1 MWKIVGVAGLWVS
14 LIAFPY
20 LGPAMLVENVA
31 SAAPPIAVPEDEL
44 GDPPPRGQAPQQP
57 LVAPAPPR
65 AIPGSFA
72 TIHFK
77 NDLGKTL
84 SLIEAHLTLDG
95 DHLPVVWALGPGG
108 DSVVF
113 AGRVTPGHHLLG
125 AHLMCRGNQRGPFT
139 YLKEYTW
146 EVASDAVLT
155 VPDDQAVVFTVAAT
169 RRLGPNVPLDKQV
182 AITVRDRVIPPP
194 VSAR

>member
-1 MWKIVGVAGLWVS
+1 MLKIVGVAGLWVS
-14 LIAFPY
+14 LIAFPH
-20 LGPAMLVENVA
+20 LGPAMLVANVA
-31 SAAPPIAVPEDEL
+31 GAAPPIAVPDDEL
-44 GDPPPRGQAPQQP
+44 GDPPVPGQAPGP
-57 LVAPAPPR
+57 PTAPAPPR
-65 AIPGSFA
+65 VIPGSFA

-84 SLIEAHLTLDG
+84 SLVEARLTLDG
-95 DHLPVVWALGPGG
+95 DHLPIVTALGPDG

-125 AHLMCRGNQRGPFT
+125 ARLVCRGNQRGPFT
-139 YLKEYTW
+139 YLKDYTW

-155 VPDDQAVVFTVAAT
+155 VPDDQAVVFTIAAT
-169 RRLGPNVPLDKQV
+169 RHAGVNVPLDKQV
-182 AITVRDRVIPPP
+182 TITVRDRVLPPP

>member
-14 LIAFPY
+14 LIAFPHF
-20 LGPAMLVENVA
+20 GPATLDANFM
-31 SAAPPIAVPEDEL
+31 SAAPPVAVPEDDL
-44 GDPPPRGQAPQQP
+44 GDPPARGEAPK
-57 LVAPAPPR
+57 PAPR

-84 SLIEAHLTLDG
+84 SLVEARLTLDG
-95 DHLPVVWALGPGG
+95 DHLPAVEALGPSG
-108 DSVVF
+108 DVVVF

-125 AHLMCRGNQRGPFT
+125 AHLACRGNQRGPFT

-146 EVASDAVLT
+146 DVASDAVLT

-169 RRLGPNVPLDKQV
+169 RRSGPNVPFDKQV
-182 AITVRDRVIPPP
+182 TITVRDRVLPPP